1 MLGADLSSDTNDM
14 TGRMA
19 GGSAAPKFPLV
30 NFGELTL
37 LTKSTK
43 GSAELTQQDEAR
55 ALLFKAA
62 KQVEPIMKKR
72 GWNVPK
78 LIEIIPPSP

>member
-1 MLGADLSSDTNDM
+1 VLG
-14 TGRMA
+14 GRLELRNKRQDREMA

-30 NFGELTL
+30 NFGEMTL